1 VASCNRA
8 ARCAYDA
15 AVHERFAAVIDAPVA
30 VLRRDD
36 RWIALGDEIVAM
48 VCDDPQRQAAE
59 AWLLARWRAGGVP
72 APRVVAERA
81 GVQIRERLHG
91 ITGEALHREAP
102 DAPMFVA
109 LPDVRA
115 RLVSAPLSAFGV
127 RVAESYGAL
136 AARIRRAVDPAD
148 ATMLGVASPRTLDV
162 EAALA
167 AFAASAAPAPAKRI
181 AARRR
186 AWIAAVPPA
195 DAVIHGDL
203 HFHNLC
209 AAPDGTITGV
219 WDLGGAGHDAAS
231 SELCYIASLGRE
243 FAACVIAAYGG
254 ADADAVDRAHVRAAL
269 GHVLYHRPGM
279 PRHDDVV
286 AWATAVLDALG

>member
-1 VASCNRA
+1 M
-8 ARCAYDA
+8 
-15 AVHERFAAVIDAPVA
+15 HERFAAAIAAPFTL
-30 VLRRDD
+30 LRRDD
-36 RWIALGDEIVAM
+36 RWIAVGDDVVAM
-48 VCDDPQRQAAE
+48 ICDDPQRQAAE

-81 GVQIRERLHG
+81 GVQVRERLHG

-115 RLVSAPLSAFGV
+115 RLVTAPLSPFGV
-127 RVAESYGAL
+127 RVAESYGEL

-148 ATMLGVASPRTLDV
+148 ATMLGVAEPRTLDV
-162 EAALA
+162 DAALA
-167 AFAASAAPAPAKRI
+167 ALAASAASARAKHI
-181 AARRR
+181 AAHRR

-209 AAPDGTITGV
+209 AAADGTITGV
-219 WDLGGAGHDAAS
+219 WDLGGAGHDAAA
-231 SELCYIASLGRE
+231 SELLYVASLGRE
-243 FAACVIAAYGG
+243 FAACVTAAYGVVDH
-254 ADADAVDRAHVRAAL
+254 DAIDRAHLRAAL
-269 GHVLYHRPGM
+269 GHVLYHQPGM

-286 AWATAVLDALG
+286 AWATAVLEALG